1 MDQALQPNQ
10 CPRTRWYSGQSR
22 SININS
28 NKFCNQPEYLEMVI
42 PSRGW
47 VLCGGCIYYIQRS
60 NLPESHYA
68 ITPYWHTAPHLS
80 LPTTA
85 PGRQVYQAR
94 AAIRLS
100 LMGTACNPSFQ
111 IVTKIQVLIHNL
123 SYIYTWK
130 KNSEMQFWAWNIQWS

>member
-1 MDQALQPNQ
+1 M
-10 CPRTRWYSGQSR
+10 TT
-22 SININS
+22 
-28 NKFCNQPEYLEMVI
+28 
-42 PSRGW
+42 
-47 VLCGGCIYYIQRS
+47 LCGGCIYYIQRS

-94 AAIRLS
+94 AAIRLP

-111 IVTKIQVLIHNL
+111 IMTKIQVLIHNL
-123 SYIYTWK
+123 SYIYLK
-130 KNSEMQFWAWNIQWS
+130 KIKKIVRCNFELEIFSGPKIATYFPSLELISVHT